1 MSYIFKGMR
10 TEGKDFAILISLSLG
25 ILSGSQDTKKSMVKN
40 ITHSGE
46 SNT

>member
-1 MSYIFKGMR
+1 ML
-10 TEGKDFAILISLSLG
+10 TEGKDFAVIISLSLG
-25 ILSGSQDTKKSMVKN
+25 IYTGSQDTKKSMVKN